1 MPIGTVTKRFDNEKN
16 IRVEFDNERAR
27 TYSTNKRALYDAL
40 QLGNTVEYETEQNG
54 QFVNIVSARAVASNR
69 TASSNGRKGTQQPAA
84 YANSDRETLIVD
96 QVLFKGAIDLQT
108 ACIRT
113 DLDAE
118 TVFHDPA
125 TAAKAAIET
134 WERVRARPHR
144 PEDIKKVVEEYGGVV
159 VDEEVVPDRANDMP
173 APDEDF
179 HEDLD

>member
-84 YANSDRETLIVD
+84 YANTDRDTLIVD

-108 ACIRT
+108 ACIRA
-113 DLDAE
+113 DGSV
-118 TVFHDPA
+118 TVMNADMSASF
-125 TAAKAAIET
+125 AIAT
-134 WERVRARPHR
+134 WEHIRARHHR

>member
-40 QLGNTVEYETEQNG
+40 QLGNTVEYETEQSG
-54 QFVNIVSARAVASNR
+54 QYVNIVSARAVARNR
-69 TASSNGRKGTQQPAA
+69 TASSNGSKGTQQPAA
-84 YANSDRETLIVD
+84 YANTDRDTLIVD

-118 TVFHDPA
+118 TLFHDPA
-125 TAAKAAIET
+125 SAAKDAIET
-134 WERVRARPHR
+134 WERIRARHLR
-144 PEDIKKVVEEYGGVV
+144 PEDIKQAVAEYGGVV
-159 VDEEVVPDRANDMP
+159 VDEEVVPDRASDMP
-173 APDEDF
+173 APDEDYQD
-179 HEDLD
+179 DLG